1 MNRLWVKLSLAFLA
15 ISLAA
20 IGVVAVLSAR
30 ATREQFR
37 QYMVASGMTGQSGW
51 ANTLTEYYAAQGS
64 WADVEA
70 LLAQLGPGGMGM
82 GWDGPVPAAP
92 APVPISP

>member
-1 MNRLWVKLSLAFLA
+1 VNRLWVKLSLAFLA

-37 QYMVASGMTGQSGW
+37 QVVLLPQGEFATFLRAGDDERREVLGKLCQFLQVKPGDLLVDEEVADLFG
-51 ANTLTEYYAAQGS
+51 LP
-64 WADVEA
+64 EA
-70 LLAQLGPGGMGM
+70 KDGGK
-82 GWDGPVPAAP
+82 P
-92 APVPISP
+92 